1 LINFKQRFTKSIMH
15 NLRHFQNW
23 QMGEV

>member
-1 LINFKQRFTKSIMH
+1 MH